1 MVETKIPR
9 NHPVRTPER
18 QRKYEKKKKSSREK
32 RMRRSSVCLIKIPE
46 GEKRKNGEEI
56 VFEKIV
62 TENFANVLQG
72 THFHIQ
78 EALLGMAAIP
88 G

>member
-1 MVETKIPR
+1 M
-9 NHPVRTPER
+9 
-18 QRKYEKKKKSSREK
+18 
-32 RMRRSSVCLIKIPE
+32 CLIKIPE

-62 TENFANVLQG
+62 TENFANVWQG